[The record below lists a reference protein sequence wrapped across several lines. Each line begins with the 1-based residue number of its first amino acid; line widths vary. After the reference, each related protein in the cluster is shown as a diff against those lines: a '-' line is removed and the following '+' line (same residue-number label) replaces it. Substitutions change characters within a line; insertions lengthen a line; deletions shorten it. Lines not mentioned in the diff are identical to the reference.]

1 MAKASKPKIYYR
13 SYTEATQDVYDY
25 VSQKY
30 IINMD
35 DWFSQVN
42 VGGKPRQG
50 QTKRA
55 IGIGLYSR
63 KTMRPV
69 TATLNIQVYRM
80 SSDRFEL
87 NFYVS

>member
-25 VSQKY
+25 VSQEH

-50 QTKRA
+50 HTKRA
-55 IGIGLYSR
+55 IGIGLNSR

-69 TATLNIQVYRM
+69 KATLNIQVYRM